1 MARPKGKAAE
11 KAKPKATVGR
21 KPRVAT
27 KKSSKD
33 VEKEN
38 EDQGVASTTSSTSSS
53 TSPEVMYSIMRQT
66 ELKESLH
73 KRYVKEMQQLYT
85 KVSGVG
91 TAGRFIW
98 DFKP

>member
-1 MARPKGKAAE
+1 
-11 KAKPKATVGR
+11 
-21 KPRVAT
+21 
-27 KKSSKD
+27 
-33 VEKEN
+33 
-38 EDQGVASTTSSTSSS
+38 
-53 TSPEVMYSIMRQT
+53 MYSIMRQT

>member
-38 EDQGVASTTSSTSSS
+38 EDQGVAATTSS

-85 KVSGVG
+85 KVSGVS